1 MPGFE
6 VVTRRPAIPTPSA
19 SPGAGVATHRD
30 HIFNDRRVDPYQP
43 RGKYRSPTVCPD
55 CGAVFRRGRWALA
68 PAPDGAQH
76 DVCPACRRIREKLP
90 AGTLTLEGPFYE
102 SHRGELM
109 RLVRNEAESERE
121 QHPMN
126 RIMTVDEHGDHAIV
140 STTDIHTPHR
150 IGNAL
155 ERSYQGDLEV
165 QYGDHEY
172 SVRVQWRR

>member
-1 MPGFE
+1 
-6 VVTRRPAIPTPSA
+6 
-19 SPGAGVATHRD
+19 
-30 HIFNDRRVDPYQP
+30 
-43 RGKYRSPTVCPD
+43 
-55 CGAVFRRGRWALA
+55 VFRRGRWAVA
-68 PAPDGAQH
+68 EAPDDAQR
-76 DVCPACRRIREKLP
+76 DRCPACRRIREKLP

-102 SHRGELM
+102 SHRDELM

-126 RIMTVDEHGDHAIV
+126 RIMTVEEQPDHAV
-140 STTDIHTPHR
+140 VATTDIHTPHR

-172 SVRVQWRR
+172 SVTVRWRR